1 MDVEFFVQNVK
12 DICKLKGTTPSA
24 ACEAS
29 GAGRNF
35 MDNIKKGSIPSVA
48 KVQQLA
54 DYLGV
59 TTSELLGEAMPVHA
73 SDTVDRIF
81 DLLDKMPIE
90 QQEFA
95 KLVGVSDDT
104 ASNWRRRKSASYSKY
119 LSKIADV
126 LGTTVEYLLTGKK
139 EKPAPAPKSE
149 DELVNAIILGRDGK
163 AVKRTYTKEQME
175 ALRKVIDVMPYLDDE
190 EL

>member
-1 MDVEFFVQNVK
+1 
-12 DICKLKGTTPSA
+12 
-24 ACEAS
+24 
-29 GAGRNF
+29 

-104 ASNWRRRKSASYSKY
+104 ASDWRRRRSASYTKR
-119 LSKIADV
+119 LAKISEV
-126 LGTTVEYLLTGKK
+126 LGTSVEYLLTGEKK
-139 EKPAPAPKSE
+139 EPAPTPAPDFLIKF
-149 DELVNAIILGRDGK
+149 N
-163 AVKRTYTKEQME
+163 
-175 ALRKVIDVMPYLDDE
+175 
-190 EL
+190 